1 MAVVVDLQPVLFPRA
16 GFSDHVQQN
25 EMTAGP
31 IGECDL
37 VHGLSFSRIFVM
49 LRPARILHRRQCR
62 STIITLLSMTGEPR
76 ECARCSLF
84 STCCCSLVL
93 TLRRNRCRSRARPYP
108 WSSAIRRVGAPISPA
123 G

>member
-16 GFSDHVQQN
+16 GFSDYVQQN

-37 VHGLSFSRIFVM
+37 VHGPLVLPKLSM
-49 LRPARILHRRQCR
+49 LCLARILHRRQSR
-62 STIITLLSMTGEPR
+62 STIIALLSMTGEPR

-93 TLRRNRCRSRARPYP
+93 THRRNRRRSRARPYP
-108 WSSAIRRVGAPISPA
+108 WSSAIRRAGARISPA